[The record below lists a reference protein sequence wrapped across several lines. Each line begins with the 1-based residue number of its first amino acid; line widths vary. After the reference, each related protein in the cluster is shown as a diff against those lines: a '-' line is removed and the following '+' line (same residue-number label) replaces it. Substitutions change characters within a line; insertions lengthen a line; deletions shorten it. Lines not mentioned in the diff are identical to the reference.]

1 MTDLDRLFDI
11 HSRLCIEYTKEL
23 SDEYNAL
30 KAKIDGKIE
39 KQDMLFNHRGVITK
53 LESQVAKLKEE
64 LVNQDNRL
72 RLYFTAHETMKRQLV
87 QLKSTLDEIT
97 KLYEMSESNLPLHFK
112 LDFKKLLPKREDK
125 I

>member
-1 MTDLDRLFDI
+1 MINLSEISDLDRLFDI

-30 KAKIDGKIE
+30 KAKLDGKIE

-64 LVNQDNRL
+64 LETVNDKLGNELQVKYL
-72 RLYFTAHETMKRQLV
+72 EIELIKLE
-87 QLKSTLDEIT
+87 LKTILA
-97 KLYEMSESNLPLHFK
+97 KH
-112 LDFKKLLPKREDK
+112 EDK
-125 I
+125 K